1 LYGIILVRSK
11 IIMLETIN
19 LIFDNAIT
27 FTGPLNGIVVFFVFI
42 FVILIAEFIFHC
54 IIKTHCRRK

>member
-54 IIKTHCRRK
+54 I